1 MGDDKRADLHTHTI
15 RSDGV
20 LAPTELIAQAARA
33 GLAAIAVTDHDTTAG
48 VHEAIAA
55 GRNLEIEVVA
65 GIEISTR
72 TGNRE
77 IHLVGL
83 FIDPDAEALAGL
95 SQRQTR
101 WRRER
106 AEVMVERAANLG
118 LDIDL
123 ERVDAAAAGAPIGRP
138 HLAQVLVNSG
148 DVISTQDAFDRYLGI
163 GKPCAVPKQMVG
175 TKAAIAAIHDAG
187 GAAVV
192 AHPGSSRV
200 REKLL
205 GELAKAGLDG
215 VEVVHPRHPRR
226 RQHQVRGL
234 CEKLGLLPSGGSDFH
249 GPGRGDSRLGEHS
262 VSMDWCEG
270 LRQRAKRH
278 QAAKAAKG

>member
-1 MGDDKRADLHTHTI
+1 MGDDNRADLHTHTT
-15 RSDGV
+15 RSDG
-20 LAPTELIAQAARA
+20 LLEPTELVAQAARA

-48 VHEAIAA
+48 IHDAVDA
-55 GRNLEIEVVA
+55 GTDLDIEVVA
-65 GIEISTR
+65 GIEVSTR

-77 IHLVGL
+77 IHLLGL
-83 FIDPDAEALAGL
+83 FVDPDAEVLAEL
-95 SQRQTR
+95 SRRQRH

-106 AEVMVERAANLG
+106 AVVMVERAARLG

-123 ERVDAAAAGAPIGRP
+123 ERVEALAAGAPIGRP
-138 HLAQVLVNSG
+138 HLAQVLLDAGNV
-148 DVISTQDAFDRYLGI
+148 STTQEAFDRYLGI
-163 GKPCAVPKQMVG
+163 GKPCWVPKQMID
-175 TKAAIAAIHDAG
+175 TKDAIKAVHGAG

-205 GELAKAGLDG
+205 GKLAAAGLDG
-215 VEVVHPRHPRR
+215 VEVVHPRHERR
-226 RQHQVRGL
+226 RRHIVRRL
-234 CEKLGLLPSGGSDFH
+234 CEKLDLLPSGGSDYH

-262 VSMDWCEG
+262 VPMDWCEG

-278 QAAKAAKG
+278 QAAKG

>member
-1 MGDDKRADLHTHTI
+1 MGDEKRADLHTHTI

-20 LAPTELIAQAARA
+20 LAPAELVAQADSA
-33 GLAAIAVTDHDTTAG
+33 GLAAIAVTDHDATAG
-48 VHEAIAA
+48 IHEAVGASA
-55 GRNLEIEVVA
+55 DLDIEVVP
-65 GIEISTR
+65 GIEVSTR

-77 IHLVGL
+77 IHLLGL
-83 FIDPDAEALAGL
+83 FVDPDAEVLADL
-95 SQRQTR
+95 SRRQRG

-106 AEVMVERAANLG
+106 AEVMVERAVRLG

-138 HLAQVLVNSG
+138 HMAQVLLDAGNVS
-148 DVISTQDAFDRYLGI
+148 STQEAFDRYLGI
-163 GKPCAVPKQMVG
+163 GKACAVPKQMLD
-175 TKAAIAAIHDAG
+175 TKEAIDAVHLAG

-200 REKLL
+200 RDKLL
-205 GELAKAGLDG
+205 GQLADAGLDG
-215 VEVVHPRHPRR
+215 VEVVHPRHDRR
-226 RQHQVRGL
+226 RQNLIRGL
-234 CEKLGLLPSGGSDFH
+234 CEKLGLLPSGGSDYH

-262 VSMDWCEG
+262 VPMDWCEG

-278 QAAKAAKG
+278 QAAKG